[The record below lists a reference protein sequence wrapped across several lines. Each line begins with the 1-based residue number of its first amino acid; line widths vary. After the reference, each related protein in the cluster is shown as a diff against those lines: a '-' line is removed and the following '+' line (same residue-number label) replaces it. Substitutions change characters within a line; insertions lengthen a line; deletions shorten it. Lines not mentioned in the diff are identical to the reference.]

1 MTGIHEY
8 ASRAMSI
15 GLRMHSMKKRDFIGM
30 TSEMGKHGAY
40 QLARLALRRERP
52 GTAHEIPIAA
62 LERKKILLSWQRCS
76 VMLFQSRFMFPQIDV
91 GGCTRAKNL
100 KHSLGPGLVVGLPTA
115 RLPGSNSLSVVVL
128 SHEGKEAHTSSRPI
142 DVSQEGASM
151 AKRLPGSFKRV
162 VGRGWHGQSK

>member
-8 ASRAMSI
+8 TSRTMGV
-15 GLRMHSMKKRDFIGM
+15 GLRVHSMKKRDFIGM
-30 TSEMGKHGAY
+30 TSEMRKHGAD
-40 QLARLALRRERP
+40 QLARLALRHERP

-76 VMLFQSRFMFPQIDV
+76 VMLFESRFVFPQIDV
-91 GGCTRAKNL
+91 GGCTWAENL
-100 KHSLGPGLVVGLPTA
+100 KHSLGPGLVVGLPIA
-115 RLPGSNSLSVVVL
+115 WLPGASSLSVAVL
-128 SHEGKEAHTSSRPI
+128 GHDGKEAHASSGAI

-162 VGRGWHGQSK
+162 AGRGWHGQSK